1 MSAGGEMGGRGVDVF
16 WRRCLTR
23 QGTGCGVEGPRTAH
37 HGRSFPYREF
47 RSEIGCGQLA
57 LSHSVIH
64 TPAGCCGSIQSSFT
78 PPSGTPPC
86 FAAHTTPPDIHGA
99 RRDRPMSSPEQ
110 SPQIISSQHLRLL
123 GKHSLTRNTHCSQAP
138 AWRSQLYGQSEPQRL
153 SIQFAS
159 IGSTLSLSWRPSPLE
174 RIQN

>member
-47 RSEIGCGQLA
+47 RSEIGCSQLA
-57 LSHSVIH
+57 LSHSAIH

-78 PPSGTPPC
+78 PLGHPQIFMELGGTDPCHLRNNYLQPASATLRQTLVDPQYPLQPSASLAFPALWPIGTPK
-86 FAAHTTPPDIHGA
+86 A
-99 RRDRPMSSPEQ
+99 
-110 SPQIISSQHLRLL
+110 
-123 GKHSLTRNTHCSQAP
+123 KHSV
-138 AWRSQLYGQSEPQRL
+138 
-153 SIQFAS
+153 
-159 IGSTLSLSWRPSPLE
+159 
-174 RIQN
+174 RIP